1 MLDEVHA
8 MAAEQGATDR
18 LVAVHCDLGRME
30 WAGTKALAQ
39 EQCDRYKLPLHVVSR
54 PEGDVLTRVEERGM
68 RPDSKNRY
76 CTSDHERGQVLTMR
90 PDLVAG
96 SVRRRSGRTQM
107 RTKRHRRCSPTIFMN
122 AVLYCDAQQ

>member
-8 MAAEQGATDR
+8 MAAEQGATDS

-68 RPDSKNRY
+68 WPDSKNRY
-76 CTSDHERGQVLTMR
+76 CTSDPERGQVLTMR
-90 PDLVAG
+90 PTWLPGQSAAARAALRCTQSATAG
-96 SVRRRSGRTQM
+96 AARRS
-107 RTKRHRRCSPTIFMN
+107 S
-122 AVLYCDAQQ
+122 